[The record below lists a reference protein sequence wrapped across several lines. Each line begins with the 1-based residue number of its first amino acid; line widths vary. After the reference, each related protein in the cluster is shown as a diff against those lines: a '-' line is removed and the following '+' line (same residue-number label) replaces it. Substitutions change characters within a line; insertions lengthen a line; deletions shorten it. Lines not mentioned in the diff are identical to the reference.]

1 MGATVFYE
9 SASELATLTNTFAV
23 SGVATDPTAV
33 TLDVTSPSGTTTQYT
48 YPTGPTITRTSA
60 GVFTKDVA
68 CSEAGE
74 WQAVWTGTVAAS
86 DVAVVTWRVFET
98 ALGKL
103 YCTPAALKSK
113 LDITATRDDLEIHA
127 ACFAASRAIENEC
140 ERLFYRSAAG
150 TVRTLASCGLWD
162 VKFGPYND
170 LVTLTTLKTSSAGT
184 GTFDVT
190 WSAADYELS
199 PVNPGAA
206 PETRPYTRIKAIGS
220 KTFPVLTGLG
230 SDYRVQV
237 TGVFGWPAVPSAIRQ
252 AALMLA
258 ADIHKSSPFGVVGFG
273 EFGALR
279 VRQNAMVATLIA
291 PYIHPAAAVKVA

>member
-23 SGVATDPTAV
+23 AGVNTDPTAV

-48 YPTGPTITRTSA
+48 YPTPATITKTA
-60 GVFTKDVA
+60 TGVYTKDVA
-68 CSEAGE
+68 CTEDGE

-86 DVAVVTWRVFET
+86 DAQVVTWQVYET
-98 ALGKL
+98 GLGNL
-103 YCTPAALKSK
+103 YCTPTALKSR
-113 LDITATRDDLEIHA
+113 LGITSSADDFEIHA
-127 ACFAASRAIENEC
+127 ACFAASRSIEGAC

-150 TVRTLASCGLWD
+150 TVRLFAPCDQYWT
-162 VKFGPYND
+162 KFGPYND

-190 WSAADYELS
+190 WSASDYELS
-199 PVNPGAA
+199 PVNPSAA
-206 PETRPYTRIKAIGS
+206 PETRPYTKIKAVGS
-220 KTFPVLTGLG
+220 RAFPIPTGYG

-237 TGVFGWPAVPSAIRQ
+237 TGVFGWPSVPSAVRK

-258 ADIHKSSPFGVVGFG
+258 EDIHKSAPFGVVGFAD
-273 EFGALR
+273 FGALR
-279 VRQNAMVATLIA
+279 VRQNPMVQALIGR
-291 PYIHPAAAVKVA
+291 YVHPAAAVKVA